1 MISPIRILY
10 LEDDPKDAEL
20 VQATLEAEGL
30 ACEVTRVEHESDF
43 LASLKRG
50 GFELIFADYTLPS
63 YDGVSALKIAKEISP
78 EVPFIFVTGT
88 LGEEVAI
95 EALKLGATD
104 YVFKTRLSR
113 ISPAVRRALREA
125 EEKSELKRAEEAL
138 RESEQSFRLI
148 FDSIPGLI
156 AVQTAAGELELVNR
170 QLLEYF
176 GKTLQELK
184 AWSTNDTVH
193 PDDLP
198 SVIAAWRRSVETGYP
213 YDHEHRIRR
222 ADGVYRW
229 FQVRGLP
236 LRDAEGRI
244 VRWYELFADVHDRK
258 KAEEALR
265 QNEVYLAEA
274 QRLSHTGSF
283 GWHVSNGKINW
294 SDETFRIFE
303 IETTAE
309 TTLERAFE
317 RIHPEDRHLVRQTID
332 SAAREKRDF
341 DFEHRLLM
349 PDGSVKHVRAVGH
362 PREESGNLEF
372 VGAIT
377 DITERK
383 RAEAK
388 FRGLLEAAPDA
399 MVVVNRKGRIVLVN
413 AQVERLFGYQR
424 EELLDREVEVLVPD
438 RFRNQHPYHRGS
450 FFAEPRVRPMG
461 AGLELYGL
469 HKDGHEFP
477 VEISLS
483 PLETEEGVLVSG
495 AIRDITER
503 KRGELLLRESEQRF
517 RTIFNRAG
525 TGIAL
530 ADLVSG
536 GPIENNRA
544 LQTMLGCSRDE
555 LGRIETYDELTCEED
570 RASDAI
576 LYRELCDGQRDTLRQ
591 EKHLILRDGKS
602 VWANVIFTLLRDAE
616 GRPKRV
622 LAIHE
627 DITERKRAEEAL
639 RRSEQRLRDVVETIP
654 TMAWTT
660 LPEGASDFANQRWQ
674 EYTGMSLPDTSGEG
688 WKKPFHPADIASH
701 VEKWSASLA
710 TGKPLENEARLRRA
724 SDGQYRWF
732 LHRGVPLRDE
742 HGEIVKWYGTA
753 TDIEDLKQAQ
763 VKLRQDEEE
772 LRRITDAI
780 PLMIFVLNPDGQTIH
795 ANRVALDYTGLT
807 LEDAQARNFRARI
820 FHPEDVERLRQPR
833 LEGLAAKVPFENEQR
848 ALGKDGQ
855 YRWFLIRYN
864 PLLDED
870 GKVVRWYATATD
882 IDDRKRSEDR
892 TRNENLALRDEVDK
906 ASMFEEIV
914 GESAALQSLLA
925 RVTKV
930 APSDST
936 VLITGETGTGKELIA
951 RAIHKRSPRSSRAF
965 VNVNCAAVPA
975 SLIASELFGHEKGSF
990 TGALQRRLGRFEL
1003 ADGGTIF
1010 LDEVGELPLETQI
1023 ALLRVLQERE
1033 FERVGGTQSIRA
1045 DVRVIAATNR
1055 DLQTAIASGAFR
1067 SDLFYRLNVIP
1078 MEVPPLRERKQDIP
1092 LLVEY
1097 FIDRYSR
1104 KAGKRIRTVE
1114 KKTLELLRSYSW
1126 PGNIR
1131 ELQNVIERS
1140 VVVCEKEVFSVDES
1154 WLSRDPSS
1162 DSASQPLSEKIAAQ
1176 EKEMIEAALA
1186 ESKGRVSGPSG
1197 AAAKLGIPQSTLDSK
1212 IKSLKINK
1220 HHFKNLSS

>member
-1 MISPIRILY
+1 VISPIRILY
-10 LEDDPKDAEL
+10 LEDDPKDADL
-20 VQATLEAEGL
+20 VQATLEAEGV
-30 ACEVTRVEHESDF
+30 ACEVTRVERESDF

-50 GFELIFADYTLPS
+50 GFDLILADYTLPS
-63 YDGVSALKIAKEISP
+63 FDGVSALKITKQFSP

-113 ISPAVRRALREA
+113 IPPAVQRALREA
-125 EEKSELKRAEEAL
+125 QEKTELKRAEEAL

-184 AWSTNDTVH
+184 TWSTNDTVH
-193 PDDLP
+193 PGDLP
-198 SVIAAWRRSVETGYP
+198 SVIAAWKRSVETGDP

-244 VRWYELFADVHDRK
+244 LRWYELFADVHDRK

-283 GWHVSNGKINW
+283 GWHVSNGKIYW

-303 IETTAE
+303 IETAAE

-317 RIHPEDRHLVRQTID
+317 RIHPEDGQLVRQILD

-349 PDGSVKHVRAVGH
+349 PDGSIKHVRVVGH

-372 VGAIT
+372 AGAVT
-377 DITERK
+377 
-383 RAEAK
+383 
-388 FRGLLEAAPDA
+388 
-399 MVVVNRKGRIVLVN
+399 
-413 AQVERLFGYQR
+413 
-424 EELLDREVEVLVPD
+424 
-438 RFRNQHPYHRGS
+438 
-450 FFAEPRVRPMG
+450 
-461 AGLELYGL
+461 
-469 HKDGHEFP
+469 
-477 VEISLS
+477 
-483 PLETEEGVLVSG
+483 
-495 AIRDITER
+495 DITER
-503 KRGELLLRESEQRF
+503 KRGESLLRESEQRF
-517 RTIFNRAG
+517 RTIFNEAG

-544 LQTMLGCSRDE
+544 LQTMLGCSWDE
-555 LGRIETYDELTCEED
+555 LSRLETYDELTCEED

-576 LYRELCDGQRDTLRQ
+576 LYRELCNGQRDSLRQ

-602 VWANVIFTLLRDAE
+602 VWVNVIFTLLRDAE

-622 LAIHE
+622 IAIHE
-627 DITERKRAEEAL
+627 DITERKQAEEAL
-639 RRSEQRLRDVVETIP
+639 RRSEQRLRDVIETIP

-660 LPEGASDFANQRWQ
+660 LPDGASDFANQRWQ
-674 EYTGMSLPDTSGEG
+674 EYSGMSLHDTSGEG
-688 WKKPFHPADIASH
+688 WKKPFHPADIATH
-701 VEKWSASLA
+701 VEKWRASLA
-710 TGKPLENEARLRRA
+710 TGKPFENEARVRRA
-724 SDGQYRWF
+724 SDGQHRWF
-732 LHRGVPLRDE
+732 LHRAVPLRDE
-742 HGEIVKWYGTA
+742 RGEIVKWYGTA

-780 PLMIFVLNPDGQTIH
+780 PLMIFVLNPDGRTIH

-807 LEDAQARNFRARI
+807 LEDAQGRNFRERI
-820 FHPEDVERLRQPR
+820 FHPEDVERLRKPR
-833 LEGLAAKVPFENEQR
+833 LEALAAKVPFENEQR
-848 ALGKDGQ
+848 ALGKDGH

-870 GKVVRWYATATD
+870 GKVVRWYATGTD
-882 IDDRKRSEDR
+882 IEDRKHAEERV
-892 TRNENLALRDEVDK
+892 RNENLALREEVDK

-914 GESAALQSLLA
+914 GESPALQSLLA

-965 VNVNCAAVPA
+965 VNVNCAAVPT

-1010 LDEVGELPLETQI
+1010 LDEVGELPMETQT

-1078 MEVPPLRERKQDIP
+1078 LEVPSLRERKEDIP

-1104 KAGKRIRTVE
+1104 KAGKRIRSVE
-1114 KKTLELLRSYSW
+1114 KKTLELLLSYSW

-1154 WLSRDPSS
+1154 WLSRQPSS

-1186 ESKGRVSGPSG
+1186 ESKGRISGPSG

-1220 HHFKNLSS
+1220 HHFKT